1 MTAPSTVF
9 VQKLNTCPESQ
20 MVTPLPV
27 KNQLWCGKC
36 EAGMEKYQIK
46 ILGIDNGLVYYQ
58 LADFPDFTPHQTQL
72 AIFLLIYTPCEQTK
86 TVSFSSRITSLWRR
100 FWSTVSPK
108 RSRGNAQ
115 KAKDAIS

>member
-1 MTAPSTVF
+1 
-9 VQKLNTCPESQ
+9 

-27 KNQLWCGKC
+27 KNQLWQGRG
-36 EAGMEKYQIK
+36 EGGENYRVK
-46 ILGIDNGLVYYQ
+46 ILGVKNGLVYYDVDN
-58 LADFPDFTPHQTQL
+58 LSGYTHTTQL

-86 TVSFSSRITSLWRR
+86 TVSFSSKITSLWRR

-108 RSRGNAQ
+108 RSRGNVP